1 MSNRRTFAIISH
13 PDAGKTTLT
22 EKLLLQGG
30 AIHLAGEVK
39 ARGAAR
45 RARSDWMK
53 IEQQRGISVT
63 SSVMTFE
70 RDGITFN
77 LLDTPGHEDFSE
89 DTYRTLTAV
98 DSAIMVI
105 DAAKGIEPQTRKL
118 FEVCRLRS
126 VPIITFVNKV
136 DREGRSVF
144 ETLDEVADA
153 LALDVVPMSWPIG
166 MGGVFQGVLDFA
178 TDTISRPEGDSREFL
193 GKVTPAEDI
202 PAEIADEIELAQGGY
217 PSFDLEAYR
226 HGDMTPVYFGS
237 ALKNFGVAELIDAI
251 ARFAPPPRPQPS
263 EQGTIQPENK
273 EVTGFIFKVQANM
286 DPQHRDRIAFMRLVS
301 GTFKR
306 GMKLIPSALGKPVA
320 IHSPILFFAQDREL
334 ADTAEPGDIIGIPN
348 HGTLRVGDTLSE
360 TNKVRFT
367 GLPNFAPEIL
377 RRVAL
382 KDPTKTKQLRKALDD
397 LSEEG
402 VIQVFYPELGGQ
414 WIVGVVGQLQLDV
427 LISRLEAEYKVA
439 AVLEASPFDT
449 ARWLKGSEAAL
460 RQFTDINKSNLA
472 KDRDGDPVFMAR
484 SAWDVGYQQER
495 NPELVQM
502 IQQKMFT
509 FEDLVTIDAAG
520 LQREGRRAAHDRP
533 DAVADGL
540 QERTGSRGWHLQL
553 GAAAHALQGHQQP
566 PAPAVRGFLRKRV
579 FHDCGREHRAGLP
592 DQPGQ
597 AQSCEQQARER

>member
-1 MSNRRTFAIISH
+1 MTKSSSRRTFAIISH

-39 ARGAAR
+39 ARGQAR

-63 SSVMTFE
+63 SSVMTFQKANE
-70 RDGITFN
+70 NGESITFN

-118 FEVCRLRS
+118 FEVCRMRS
-126 VPIITFVNKV
+126 VPIITFINKV
-136 DREGRSVF
+136 DREGRSPF

-153 LALDVVPMSWPIG
+153 LALDVVPMSWPVG
-166 MGGVFQGVLDFA
+166 MGGTFQGVLDFS
-178 TDTISRPEGDSREFL
+178 TGLISRPEGDSREFL
-193 GKVTPAEDI
+193 GKVERAEL
-202 PAEIADEIELAQGGY
+202 PQEIADEVELAQGGY
-217 PSFDLEAYR
+217 PEFDLAAYR
-226 HGDMTPVYFGS
+226 HGDLTPAYFGS
-237 ALKNFGVAELIDAI
+237 ALKNFGVADLIDAI
-251 ARFAPPPRPQPS
+251 AKYAPPPRPQQS
-263 EQGTIQPENK
+263 DQGEISPERAD
-273 EVTGFIFKVQANM
+273 VTGFIFKVQANM
-286 DPQHRDRIAFMRLVS
+286 DPQHRDRIAFMRMVS

-306 GMKLIPSALGKPVA
+306 GMKLTPSGLGKPIA
-320 IHSPILFFAQDREL
+320 IHSPILFFAQDREI
-334 ADTAEPGDIIGIPN
+334 ADSAEAGDIIGIPN

-360 TNKVRFT
+360 KNDVRFI

-402 VIQVFYPELGGQ
+402 VIQVFYPEIGAQ

-427 LISRLEAEYKVA
+427 LISRLEAEYKVE

-449 ARWLKGSEAAL
+449 ARWLKGSDAAL
-460 RQFTDINKSNLA
+460 KAFADINKATLA

-484 SAWDVGYQQER
+484 SEWDVSYQQEK
-495 NPELVQM
+495 NPEL
-502 IQQKMFT
+502 T
-509 FEDLVTIDAAG
+509 FSATK
-520 LQREGRRAAHDRP
+520 
-533 DAVADGL
+533 
-540 QERTGSRGWHLQL
+540 ER
-553 GAAAHALQGHQQP
+553 
-566 PAPAVRGFLRKRV
+566 
-579 FHDCGREHRAGLP
+579 
-592 DQPGQ
+592 
-597 AQSCEQQARER
+597 

>member
-1 MSNRRTFAIISH
+1 MSSPASNRRTFAIISH

-70 RDGITFN
+70 RNGITFN

-153 LALDVVPMSWPIG
+153 LALDVVPMSWPVG

-193 GKVTPAEDI
+193 GKREPATADNI
-202 PAEIADEIELAQGGY
+202 PADIAEEIELAKAGY
-217 PSFDLEAYR
+217 GDFDVEAYR

-251 ARFAPPPRPQPS
+251 ARYAPPPRPQPS
-263 EQGTIQPENK
+263 ESGTIEPTDK

-306 GMKLIPSALGKPVA
+306 GMKLTPSALGKPVA

-360 TNKVRFT
+360 NNKVRFT

-402 VIQVFYPELGGQ
+402 VIQVFYPEIGGQ
-414 WIVGVVGQLQLDV
+414 WIVGVVGQLQLEV
-427 LISRLEAEYKVA
+427 LISRLEAEYKVE

-449 ARWLKGSEAAL
+449 ARWVKGSDAAL
-460 RQFTDINKSNLA
+460 SQFADFNKSNLA
-472 KDRDGDPVFMAR
+472 KDRDGDMVFLAR
-484 SAWDVGYQQER
+484 SAWDVSYQQER
-495 NPELVQM
+495 NPDL
-502 IQQKMFT
+502 T
-509 FEDLVTIDAAG
+509 FSATK
-520 LQREGRRAAHDRP
+520 
-533 DAVADGL
+533 
-540 QERTGSRGWHLQL
+540 ER
-553 GAAAHALQGHQQP
+553 
-566 PAPAVRGFLRKRV
+566 
-579 FHDCGREHRAGLP
+579 
-592 DQPGQ
+592 
-597 AQSCEQQARER
+597 

>member
-1 MSNRRTFAIISH
+1 MSSNRRTFAIISH

-39 ARGAAR
+39 ARGQAR

-63 SSVMTFE
+63 SSVMTFQK
-70 RDGITFN
+70 DGVVFN

-136 DREGRSVF
+136 DREGRPVF

-153 LALDVVPMSWPIG
+153 LALDVCPMSWPIG
-166 MGGVFQGVLDFA
+166 MGGIFEGVLDFA
-178 TDTISRPEGDSREFL
+178 TNTIARPEGDSREFL
-193 GKVTPAEDI
+193 GRRDPVTEGAI
-202 PAEIADEIELAQGGY
+202 PADIAEEIELAQIGY
-217 PSFDLEAYR
+217 PEFDLTAYR
-226 HGDMTPVYFGS
+226 NGDLTPVYFGS
-237 ALKNFGVAELIDAI
+237 ALKNFGVAEMIDAI
-251 ARFAPPPRPQPS
+251 ARHAPPPRPQPS
-263 EQGTIQPENK
+263 DNGTIETDFP
-273 EVTGFIFKVQANM
+273 EVTGFVFKVQANM
-286 DPQHRDRIAFMRLVS
+286 DPMHRDRIAFMRMVS

-306 GMKLIPSALGKPVA
+306 GMKLTPSGLGKPIAV
-320 IHSPILFFAQDREL
+320 HSPILFFAQDREI
-334 ADTAEPGDIIGIPN
+334 ADTAEAGDIIGIPN

-360 TNKVRFT
+360 KNIVRFT

-377 RRVAL
+377 RRVQL

-402 VIQVFYPELGGQ
+402 VIQVFYPEIGAQ
-414 WIVGVVGQLQLDV
+414 SIVGVVGQLQLDV
-427 LISRLEAEYKVA
+427 LISRLEAEYKVE
-439 AVLEASPFDT
+439 AVLEPSPFDT
-449 ARWLKGSEAAL
+449 ARWLKGSAAAL
-460 RQFTDINKSNLA
+460 KGFADFNMSNLA

-495 NPELVQM
+495 NPEL
-502 IQQKMFT
+502 T
-509 FEDLVTIDAAG
+509 FSATK
-520 LQREGRRAAHDRP
+520 
-533 DAVADGL
+533 
-540 QERTGSRGWHLQL
+540 ER
-553 GAAAHALQGHQQP
+553 
-566 PAPAVRGFLRKRV
+566 
-579 FHDCGREHRAGLP
+579 
-592 DQPGQ
+592 
-597 AQSCEQQARER
+597 